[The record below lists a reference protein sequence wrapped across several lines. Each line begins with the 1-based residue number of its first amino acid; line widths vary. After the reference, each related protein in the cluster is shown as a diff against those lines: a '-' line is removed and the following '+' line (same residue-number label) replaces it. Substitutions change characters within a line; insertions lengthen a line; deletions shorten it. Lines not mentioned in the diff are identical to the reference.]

1 LVFLKKFFSRRTPSE
16 LEQKIGYLF
25 RKSKLLD
32 TALTHRSYGS
42 SGNDSY
48 ERLEFLG
55 DAVLELVISE
65 YLFIKYRTKPEG
77 ELTNLR
83 SLLVNS
89 KILSQV
95 ALSLDI
101 QKYLKTDKGLNL
113 DSPATRQ
120 NLLSSSLEAIIGA
133 IYLDGG
139 IQPTK
144 KFILQALVSPQK
156 KDIELTHYNYKGQLI
171 EYCQKRGIGRPV
183 FQIEKIE
190 GPDHAPH
197 YTIAVYIRQEL
208 TGQGQGSSKLIA
220 EQQAAEIAFKNL
232 HKKG

>member
-1 LVFLKKFFSRRTPSE
+1 MSLFKRFCNRRFPSN
-16 LEQKIGYLF
+16 LEQKLGYAF
-25 RKSKLLD
+25 KNPQLLD
-32 TALTHRSYGS
+32 IALTHRSYVS
-42 SGNDSY
+42 ATNDSY

-65 YLFIKYRTKPEG
+65 YLFQKYPAKPEG

-95 ALSLDI
+95 AASLDL
-101 QKYLKTDKGLNL
+101 QQYVKVDKGLNL
-113 DSPATRQ
+113 NSPATRQ
-120 NLLSSSLEAIIGA
+120 NILSSTLEAVIGA

-139 IQPTK
+139 ILPTQ
-144 KFILQALVSPQK
+144 KFIRQSLTSPRE
-156 KDIELTHYNYKGQLI
+156 KDVEPTQYNYKGQLI
-171 EYCQKRGIGRPV
+171 EYCQKKGLGQPV

-208 TGQGQGSSKLIA
+208 AGQGQGSTKRIA

-232 HKKG
+232 NQKG

>member
-1 LVFLKKFFSRRTPSE
+1 LSFLKKFFSRRFSSN
-16 LEQKIGYLF
+16 LEQKIGYAF
-25 RKSKLLD
+25 QNPQLLD
-32 TALTHRSYGS
+32 IALTHRSYVS
-42 SGNDSY
+42 STNDSY

-65 YLFIKYRTKPEG
+65 YLFKKYPAKPEG

-95 ALSLDI
+95 AVSLDL
-101 QKYLKTDKGLNL
+101 QKYVKVDKGLNL
-113 DSPATRQ
+113 NSSATRQ
-120 NLLSSSLEAIIGA
+120 NLLSSTLEAVIGA
-133 IYLDGG
+133 IYLDGS
-139 IQPTK
+139 ILPTK
-144 KFILQALVSPQK
+144 KFIRQSLISPRE
-156 KDIELTHYNYKGQLI
+156 KDVEPAQYNYKGQLI
-171 EYCQKRGIGRPV
+171 EHCQKKGLGQPV

-208 TGQGQGSSKLIA
+208 AGQGQGSTKRIA

-232 HKKG
+232 NKKG